1 MSNTNGIEVSYA
13 KRTIEITKSFEKKAR
28 KYTSAEYDIL
38 RKVRNDNPTFRIVIK
53 TSSAK
58 NNANKGLTF
67 EHMNQYI
74 SYFMPELMDEYL
86 VLCGKKENENGEIP
100 PAKTLPAIQKWF
112 RGKRDE
118 FESKQVA

>member
-1 MSNTNGIEVSYA
+1 MSNTNGIEVVYA
-13 KRTIEITKSFEKKAR
+13 RRTIEITKGFEKKAR
-28 KYTSAEYDIL
+28 KYTSSEYEIL

-86 VLCGKKENENGEIP
+86 ILCGKKANEKGEIP
-100 PAKTLPAIQKWF
+100 PAKSIPEIQKWF
-112 RGKRDE
+112 RKKRDA
-118 FESKQVA
+118 FENEQVA